1 LNYLLNELV
10 DILVREAH
18 AEKDDQG
25 TLLPSEK
32 ITNGPKSG
40 LANGAKKAPLAT
52 WVHKNFQVI

>member
-1 LNYLLNELV
+1 M
-10 DILVREAH
+10 REAH